1 MIFLAAACQGLHVQ
15 SNSFARYGMKQHQR
29 QLLKQNTQTQ
39 TIFAQH
45 RPGTLRLRGGE
56 EPGEAEVVPVDWQ
69 AVIGSLLG
77 GLSLFLYSMKK
88 LGDGIR
94 GACGPQL
101 KDMLRLLSDNRFM
114 GFLTGMFVC
123 ALTNSLSL
131 IAVLL
136 VGFVGADLVKME
148 NCLSILLG
156 ACVGSTFISYLV
168 VFKVTQYGLLFI
180 FGGYCITFFSSALRT
195 QKIGDSIFGLGLIFY
210 SMELMSS
217 AFSFVKEHD
226 GFLYILSRM
235 TNPWLGFLVSTL
247 FTGLIQSS
255 GATMSI
261 LLSLSR
267 QGMIDIQSC
276 TGLMLGANVG
286 TCVTGLLASIGQSRE
301 ALRLAVALILV
312 RIVASVA
319 ILPVHSFFKAGV
331 AAICGVDAESK
342 DAKDIT
348 MFLAASHTVFNVVL
362 SAAALPFTKQ
372 WAQIIR
378 IIIPDAKVHRPGRL
392 TAGAKA
398 HESSS
403 KAKRDKWKKSKS
415 FAH

>member
-1 MIFLAAACQGLHVQ
+1 MIFLAAACQVGSCLCLRPLTRVRVRSFSLFLFPYLPYKSSTDSAGEQGLHVQ

-226 GFLYILSRM
+226 GFLYILSRSA
-235 TNPWLGFLVSTL
+235 PAPLPR
-247 FTGLIQSS
+247 SS
-255 GATMSI
+255 PPPS
-261 LLSLSR
+261 
-267 QGMIDIQSC
+267 
-276 TGLMLGANVG
+276 
-286 TCVTGLLASIGQSRE
+286 SRE
-301 ALRLAVALILV
+301 FVFL
-312 RIVASVA
+312 
-319 ILPVHSFFKAGV
+319 SFY
-331 AAICGVDAESK
+331 
-342 DAKDIT
+342 T
-348 MFLAASHTVFNVVL
+348 
-362 SAAALPFTKQ
+362 PRP
-372 WAQIIR
+372 QI
-378 IIIPDAKVHRPGRL
+378 
-392 TAGAKA
+392 
-398 HESSS
+398 
-403 KAKRDKWKKSKS
+403 
-415 FAH
+415 

>member
-1 MIFLAAACQGLHVQ
+1 
-15 SNSFARYGMKQHQR
+15 
-29 QLLKQNTQTQ
+29 
-39 TIFAQH
+39 
-45 RPGTLRLRGGE
+45 
-56 EPGEAEVVPVDWQ
+56 VDWQ
-69 AVIGSLLG
+69 AVVGSLLG

-101 KDMLRLLSDNRFM
+101 KDVLRVLSDNRFT
-114 GFLTGMFVC
+114 GFLTGCFVC

-180 FGGYCITFFSSALRT
+180 FGGYCVTFFSSAMRT

-226 GFLYILSRM
+226 GFLYLLSRM
-235 TNPWLGFLVSTL
+235 ENPWLGFLVSTM

-301 ALRLAVALILV
+301 ALRLAVALLLV
-312 RIVASVA
+312 RVVASVA
-319 ILPVHSFFKAGV
+319 ILPVHALFKASV
-331 AAICGVDAESK
+331 AQLCGIDASSR
-342 DAKDIT
+342 DAGDIT
-348 MFLAASHTVFNVVL
+348 MFLAASHTVFNIVL
-362 SAAALPFTKQ
+362 SAAALPFTRQ
-372 WAQIIR
+372 WAQVIR
-378 IIIPDAKVHRPGRL
+378 MLLPDKKQHRPGSL
-392 TAGAKA
+392 TTGLKHSTSAKT
-398 HESSS
+398 
-403 KAKRDKWKKSKS
+403 KRDKFKKSKS
-415 FAH
+415 FAQ